1 MFGLKM
7 GELLIIFL
15 VILVLF
21 GGTKLPQLGSSLG
34 QAIRNFKKGFGA
46 DAGEAQAEAQRT
58 GRARSRRLRT
68 RASTGAALPPRPAR
82 TPEAHTRDRA
92 LRTLARLGRSAGSP
106 RSVDDLL
113 AVVEPSRMAWYR
125 WVQAFRFTFS
135 VGVSSP
141 DSWVK
146 SWSITWNRLSWL

>member
-46 DAGEAQAEAQRT
+46 EGGEGQAEASRQDSLTT
-58 GRARSRRLRT
+58 GGTDANKSGT
-68 RASTGAALPPRPAR
+68 RAPA
-82 TPEAHTRDRA
+82 
-92 LRTLARLGRSAGSP
+92 SASK
-106 RSVDDLL
+106 D
-113 AVVEPSRMAWYR
+113 A
-125 WVQAFRFTFS
+125 
-135 VGVSSP
+135 
-141 DSWVK
+141 
-146 SWSITWNRLSWL
+146 

>member
-46 DAGEAQAEAQRT
+46 DGGEAQAEAQRQDSIAPGGSEAT
-58 GRARSRRLRT
+58 KAPGRAP
-68 RASTGAALPPRPAR
+68 ASASKDA
-82 TPEAHTRDRA
+82 
-92 LRTLARLGRSAGSP
+92 
-106 RSVDDLL
+106 
-113 AVVEPSRMAWYR
+113 
-125 WVQAFRFTFS
+125 
-135 VGVSSP
+135 
-141 DSWVK
+141 
-146 SWSITWNRLSWL
+146 